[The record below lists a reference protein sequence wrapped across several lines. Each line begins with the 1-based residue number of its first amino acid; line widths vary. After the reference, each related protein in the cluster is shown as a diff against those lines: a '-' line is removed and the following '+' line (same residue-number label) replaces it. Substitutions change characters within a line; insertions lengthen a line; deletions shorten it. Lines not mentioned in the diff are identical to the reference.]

1 MAVNNAEADREIE
14 TREINEVEHEL
25 TNIMLGDYENF
36 MQKEIFEQAETAVN
50 AMRGRYMH
58 FFNNHCFLISLFR
71 VNFETKKVLL
81 GGLKS
86 HLEEIKRCRRIL
98 MIGCGTSF
106 NAAQACRQ
114 IIEEMTDL
122 PVNVEV
128 ASDFVDRETPIFR
141 DDVCFFISQSGRKY
155 SF

>member
-58 FFNNHCFLISLFR
+58 FLIIINFLY
-71 VNFETKKVLL
+71 K
-81 GGLKS
+81 
-86 HLEEIKRCRRIL
+86 IK
-98 MIGCGTSF
+98 G
-106 NAAQACRQ
+106 
-114 IIEEMTDL
+114 
-122 PVNVEV
+122 
-128 ASDFVDRETPIFR
+128 
-141 DDVCFFISQSGRKY
+141 
-155 SF
+155 

>member
-1 MAVNNAEADREIE
+1 
-14 TREINEVEHEL
+14 
-25 TNIMLGDYENF
+25 MLCVDGTC
-36 MQKEIFEQAETAVN
+36 I
-50 AMRGRYMH
+50 
-58 FFNNHCFLISLFR
+58 FNNHCFLIELR

-86 HLEEIKRCRRIL
+86 HMEEIKRCRRIL

>member
-1 MAVNNAEADREIE
+1 M
-14 TREINEVEHEL
+14 
-25 TNIMLGDYENF
+25 
-36 MQKEIFEQAETAVN
+36 
-50 AMRGRYMH
+50 
-58 FFNNHCFLISLFR
+58 
-71 VNFETKKVLL
+71 
-81 GGLKS
+81 
-86 HLEEIKRCRRIL
+86 EEIKRCRRIL

-155 SF
+155 FLIRKLILTKVKQRILYTH